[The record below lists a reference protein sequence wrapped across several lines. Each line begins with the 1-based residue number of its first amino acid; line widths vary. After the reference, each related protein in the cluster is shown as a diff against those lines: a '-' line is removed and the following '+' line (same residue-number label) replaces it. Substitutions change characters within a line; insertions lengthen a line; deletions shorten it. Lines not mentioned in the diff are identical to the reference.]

1 MLPVETPPPASS
13 MSRDE
18 LVTIGLPI
26 VRRIAFRMARRLPP
40 SVEVGDLIGAG
51 TEGLLRA
58 IDGYDPTRCDRFEPY
73 AEARIRGAILDE
85 LRGLDV
91 MTRHGRRRMTE
102 VTRAIQA
109 LQRELGRAPEEEEIA
124 KRLDLPLDEYRR
136 IAAELARAPA
146 LGRLGEI
153 DPDDVEG
160 EQLDPAALYGEKE
173 LRTNL
178 VAAIDKLPER
188 MRQVLALYYQH
199 ECTQAEI
206 GQILGV
212 TESRVCQI
220 LGEAAARL
228 RAQLVETAPKGGR
241 TSIAPGG
248 QTAARATAQS
258 PNASQPR
265 PPPTHERVRKTA

>member
-1 MLPVETPPPASS
+1 MLNAAPSPAL
-13 MSRDE
+13 SRDL
-18 LVTIGLPI
+18 LVSIGLPI

-58 IDGYDPTRCDRFEPY
+58 IDGYDPSRCDRFEPY

-102 VTRAIQA
+102 VTKAIQE
-109 LQRELGRAPEEEEIA
+109 LSRSLGRAPEEQEIA
-124 KRLDLPLDEYRR
+124 DKLALPLAEYQR
-136 IAAELARAPA
+136 IAAELSRAPA
-146 LGRLGEI
+146 LGRLGEV
-153 DPDDVEG
+153 DPDEVQSESM
-160 EQLDPAALYGEKE
+160 DPAALYSEQE
-173 LRTNL
+173 LRAQL
-178 VAAIDKLPER
+178 VKSIDQLPER

-199 ECTQAEI
+199 ECTQSEI

-228 RAQLVETAPKGGR
+228 RAMLVDGAPAKAAKRASSSTESQRRTA
-241 TSIAPGG
+241 
-248 QTAARATAQS
+248 
-258 PNASQPR
+258 
-265 PPPTHERVRKTA
+265 

>member
-1 MLPVETPPPASS
+1 MLTNETQTPQSS

-18 LVTIGLPI
+18 LCAIGLPI

-58 IDGYDPTRCDRFEPY
+58 IEGYDPSRCDRFEPY

-102 VTRAIQA
+102 VTKVIQQ
-109 LQRELGRAPEEEEIA
+109 LQRELSRAPLEDEIA
-124 KRLDLPLDEYRR
+124 ARLNLPLEEYQR
-136 IAAELARAPA
+136 IAAELSRAPA

-153 DPDDVEG
+153 DPDDVES
-160 EQLDPAALYGEKE
+160 EAMDPASLYGEKE
-173 LRTNL
+173 LRQQL
-178 VAAIDKLPER
+178 VAAIDLLPER
-188 MRQVLALYYQH
+188 MRQVLGLYYQH

-228 RAQLVETAPKGGR
+228 RAQLTEGAPKAR
-241 TSIAPGG
+241 T
-248 QTAARATAQS
+248 
-258 PNASQPR
+258 
-265 PPPTHERVRKTA
+265 RKTA

>member
-1 MLPVETPPPASS
+1 MLNAAPTPAL
-13 MSRDE
+13 SRDL
-18 LVTIGLPI
+18 LVSIGLPI

-58 IDGYDPTRCDRFEPY
+58 IDGYDPSRCDRFEPY

-102 VTRAIQA
+102 VTKAIQELSRA
-109 LQRELGRAPEEEEIA
+109 LGRAPEEQEIA
-124 KRLDLPLDEYRR
+124 DKLALPLAEYQR
-136 IAAELARAPA
+136 IAAELSRAPA
-146 LGRLGEI
+146 LGRLGEV
-153 DPDDVEG
+153 DPDEVQSESM
-160 EQLDPAALYGEKE
+160 DPAALYGEQE
-173 LRTNL
+173 LRAQL
-178 VAAIDKLPER
+178 VKSIDQLPER

-228 RAQLVETAPKGGR
+228 RAMLVDGAPAKAAKR
-241 TSIAPGG
+241 PAPSAESQRRIA
-248 QTAARATAQS
+248 
-258 PNASQPR
+258 
-265 PPPTHERVRKTA
+265 